1 MRPIATP
8 LVTRWRAT
16 GAKRRAVEILA
27 TWLVA
32 GGLVVGISVLSTPAP
47 QPIASG
53 VSPIARAPLLPLPGK
68 PIPRIS
74 ESSNCAETDAVE
86 RQSAWVETEA
96 DDDAQ
101 C

>member
-1 MRPIATP
+1 MRPMATT
-8 LVTRWRAT
+8 LVTRWRAI

-27 TWLVA
+27 TWLIA
-32 GGLVVGISVLSTPAP
+32 GGLVVGISVLNTPAT

-53 VSPIARAPLLPLPGK
+53 GSPIARAPLLPLPNK
-68 PIPRIS
+68 PMPRLS
-74 ESSNCAETDAVE
+74 EAEDCPETDAVE
-86 RQSAWVETEA
+86 QRSAWVETEA